1 MQHDTITTSVI
12 SAKVYF
18 AIHPPSGEEGGD
30 GGQKLEEMQTLK
42 HALGSFWESRP
53 DQSAASKA
61 PKLGSPWV
69 QLCAY
74 CRYWLLPHRDEVLR
88 TAGGVA

>member
-1 MQHDTITTSVI
+1 M
-12 SAKVYF
+12 YF

-61 PKLGSPWV
+61 PKLVSPWV

-74 CRYWLLPHRDEVLR
+74 CRYWLLPYRDEVLR